1 MDAHALDELS
11 GGFQP
16 WTNWLLRREE
26 KSSDKSGEA
35 GEGISMGA
43 RARFFEKKKRSVL
56 QKAFA
61 AEATALRRHPLY
73 GCFDWEKAEIYD
85 ELSQACGGDML
96 VEELMSNRD
105 KDVEVDGV
113 TLEQSESGAA
123 GEDVPLWVSKVQE
136 YTTFTGE
143 LAAAEEVAAEET
155 RKVKN
160 LKNAAA
166 NKKSKYSKSM

>member
-16 WTNWLLRREE
+16 WTSWLLRREE
-26 KSSDKSGEA
+26 KASDKSGEA

-61 AEATALRRHPLY
+61 AEATTLRRHPLY

-96 VEELMSNRD
+96 VEELMSN
-105 KDVEVDGV
+105 KEKYVDVA
-113 TLEQSESGAA
+113 TLEQSESVAD
-123 GEDVPLWVSKVQE
+123 EDVPLWVSKVQE

-143 LAAAEEVAAEET
+143 LASAEEIVAEET
-155 RKVKN
+155 RKVKS
-160 LKNAAA
+160 LKTVAA
-166 NKKSKYSKSM
+166 NKKSKYSKAM